1 MKFLNSHLILYFEVI
16 RYTPT
21 TTLKIPI
28 SFFSVISAQ
37 TYCAGDQIS
46 TNHQNLTHEVCAG
59 YEDYETG
66 DTFKLSD
73 YNGELNGGNYHIIFI
88 DMSASW

>member
-1 MKFLNSHLILYFEVI
+1 MRKNTYIIANDYMEDRMRIGIILVFLSC
-16 RYTPT
+16 
-21 TTLKIPI
+21 
-28 SFFSVISAQ
+28 FSMLSAQ
-37 TYCAGDQIS
+37 TYCSGDQVS
-46 TNHQNLTHEVCAG
+46 TAHQNISHEVCAG
-59 YEDYETG
+59 FEGYETG

>member
-1 MKFLNSHLILYFEVI
+1 MNKGLILI
-16 RYTPT
+16 
-21 TTLKIPI
+21 LI
-28 SFFSVISAQ
+28 SCFSLLSAQ
-37 TYCAGDQIS
+37 TYCAGDQVS
-46 TNHQNLTHEVCAG
+46 NSHQNINHEVCAG
-59 YEDYETG
+59 FENYETG

>member
-1 MKFLNSHLILYFEVI
+1 MRIKLLIIFLSC
-16 RYTPT
+16 
-21 TTLKIPI
+21 
-28 SFFSVISAQ
+28 FSMLFPQ
-37 TYCAGDQIS
+37 TYCAGDQVS
-46 TNHQNLTHEVCAG
+46 ADHQNINHEVCAG
-59 YEDYETG
+59 FEDYETG